1 MPAPDWT
8 LLLRRPVFEV
18 TVFLVGLLVGSFAN
32 VCIHRLPR
40 GKSIVFPPSSCPS
53 CDVRIAPRDNV
64 PVVSFLL
71 LRGRCRACG
80 ARISWRYPAVE
91 AANGVLWLAL
101 AVLRGPHLQT
111 LVALALVT
119 ALLVLSLIDLEHQIL
134 PDAITLPGI
143 VVGLAAA
150 FLPGSRTRPLAA
162 LAAAT
167 GGWLF
172 CALLALAWKKL
183 RGIDALGEGDWK
195 MTAML
200 GAFFGWER
208 LLLTL
213 LLATASGAG
222 VGILAILLGKGGLKS
237 RLPLGSFLGV
247 AAIVMVLF
255 GDVVLAGYRVVSLH
269 LADAIL
275 AAYRGLFGG

>member
-8 LLLRRPVFEV
+8 QLLRTPVFEA

-32 VCIHRLPR
+32 VCIYRLPR
-40 GKSIVFPPSSCPS
+40 GKSIVFPPSSCPA
-53 CDVRIAPRDNV
+53 CDARIAPRDNV
-64 PVVSFLL
+64 PVLSFLL
-71 LRGRCRACG
+71 LGGRCRACG
-80 ARISWRYPAVE
+80 APISWRYPAVE

-101 AVLRGPHLQT
+101 AVLQGPRLQT
-111 LVALALVT
+111 LVGLALVT

-143 VVGLAAA
+143 AVGLAAS

-162 LAAAT
+162 VAAAA

-255 GDVVLAGYRVVSLH
+255 GDVVLAGYRVASLH

-275 AAYRGLFGG
+275 ASYRGLFGG